1 MTIRRLKNGK
11 EKKYYKVAFQ
21 LKPEN
26 IQSLYIKGYVPLV
39 QLGRTKENWCITLY
53 MFVQFFHRDDISFDS
68 TFSFWSI
75 ALTFSLQTNVH
86 ISINLCLTF
95 IL

>member
-1 MTIRRLKNGK
+1 
-11 EKKYYKVAFQ
+11 
-21 LKPEN
+21 
-26 IQSLYIKGYVPLV
+26 
-39 QLGRTKENWCITLY
+39 
-53 MFVQFFHRDDISFDS
+53 MFVQFFYCDDASFDS
-68 TFSFWSI
+68 TFSFWRI

>member
-39 QLGRTKENWCITLY
+39 QLGRTKEN
-53 MFVQFFHRDDISFDS
+53 
-68 TFSFWSI
+68 
-75 ALTFSLQTNVH
+75 
-86 ISINLCLTF
+86 
-95 IL
+95 